1 MSDYQP
7 TDKTSIEPEIK
18 GGWRKPD
25 TTGGWRPVAPK
36 STEAKPEEGWRVPAM
51 PTNLEVAP
59 TQEGEW
65 HLPRPED
72 TLFTPEDEIEIP
84 TTRTEAVK
92 RPEDSLPD
100 EQPSVVKEAP
110 ANEDEEDFESF
121 SGLGELMMLVSQVEQ
136 QPPANMVLTAEQA
149 AEKAEEVQEEPAP
162 DFTGP
167 AAAEREALAS
177 STPLTETMPTG
188 VITPAEMAR
197 LQVEQLAKETPAEG
211 AALDPAEIAR
221 RQVEQLSGASPAP
234 AVTPLSDQAGVDDA
248 AAIARRQV
256 EELMGGT
263 QATSVMGDFT
273 PIQPAAPT
281 VDPEQ
286 QALAKKFA
294 DTEVQVRALRQ
305 QYKTGQITRDQLQEK
320 LRQLLILDNDDV
332 WWMMGV
338 DTDTWYRFD
347 NNVND
352 WVVATPP
359 RPAVAPPSPP
369 RTATSEFTAPEVMQ
383 GALPYLPDDEVTSPS
398 YADTG
403 VSGVYSGEDD
413 MVMPRSVPVNDPNYT
428 VPSMSG
434 VNLENISDSEARTLN
449 ATQPYTYGETQM
461 TRPVVSEETTFA
473 PAAAYDAAERPP
485 DYNIGETGVQ
495 YQQAVELQRQST
507 TRTALLI
514 GSLVVGGIFILGA
527 IIVGYMIISY
537 NNLASEYTDQVAALA
552 NYQPAFQTARILDAQ
567 GNLLAELNSQQ
578 GGARKTVDLADIS
591 PEMIYAIVAS
601 ENERFFEDPGYDP
614 IAIGRA
620 FLQNLSA
627 GGVVSG
633 ASTITQQIASRLIL
647 QDQGTPTADQKLREI
662 VIASE
667 IARRYDKNFIL
678 NLYLNEVFFGNQSY
692 GVEAAAEFYFGKTA
706 ADLDLAESAMLAG
719 MIRSPAANDPVT
731 NPALAF
737 NGMDDVLRKIA
748 SVPCLNF
755 QHAPY
760 VGRPFCITEGYSQ
773 IVNNNDQFAGQIL
786 IERAQVEA
794 RDYLPREATVRYP
807 HFVYF
812 VLAQLERQFGSD
824 EIFRRGFEVQT
835 TLLPNVQDVAQRSL
849 TDMLGQITFT
859 GVNSGA
865 VMVTDPRDGAIRAM
879 IGSPD
884 FNNAE
889 IDGQVN
895 LALSWQQPGSSIK
908 PIVYTAALEGTGDRN
923 NNGTLDN
930 TEYMTPATILWDVPT
945 AFQNPAYTPVN
956 FDGTFR
962 GPISLRYALANS
974 INVAAVKAFAFIG
987 ADKFID
993 TARRMGI
1000 TFLQEPPQVT
1010 LASAVGATDVR
1021 LYDMM
1026 AAYGTLANTGRYVPL
1041 YAIISVKDADGNP
1054 ITIEP
1059 HPDPAVK
1066 VQPEVAFLMQNI
1078 LSDNTARGDEFG
1090 LNSPLFIPEYGD
1102 RIAAK
1107 TGTSNDAR
1115 DLWTMGFTRN
1125 AVVGVWLGRPDN
1137 APTRGGSMEHAAPV
1151 WNATMRAILATM
1163 TAPDPFGNPGN
1174 IFQDDICVL
1183 TGAKPGE
1190 NCPGIRSEL
1199 FIVSQPP
1206 PPADQGVVVSIPID
1220 TWTGLRATESCT
1232 ENIEAR
1238 TFANISDP
1246 FAVQWLGT
1254 AAGQP
1259 IARLLGLPIPPLS
1272 PPTGACDI
1280 NTVRPVARIASPV
1293 NGEILQGTVSI
1304 TGAVSVPQNFSR
1316 YQIDILSANN
1326 PNAVIM
1332 TIGPFNN
1339 QVPNQAELGQWDTRT
1354 VSNGV
1359 YIVRLSVFGTSQ
1371 AGGGYLYRPVQVT
1384 VQNILPTSTP
1394 VILPTMAIPTA
1405 TTIPLDLGGSTS
1417 QGAPTPTATIN
1428 PGG

>member
-1 MSDYQP
+1 MSDNQP
-7 TDKTSIEPEIK
+7 TDKLSEEPEIK

-25 TTGGWRPVAPK
+25 MAGGWRPIAPR
-36 STEAKPEEGWRVPAM
+36 SAEAKPDEGSRVPAM
-51 PTNLEVAP
+51 PANLQVAP
-59 TQEGEW
+59 VQEGAW

-72 TLFTPEDEIEIP
+72 TTFTAEDELEISP
-84 TTRTEAVK
+84 TRTEAVEAL

-100 EQPSVVKEAP
+100 GKPAAAKEAP
-110 ANEDEEDFESF
+110 PEDDEDFESF

-136 QPPANMVLTAEQA
+136 QPPANIVLTEPTAEA
-149 AEKAEEVQEEPAP
+149 AEETEEEPAP

-167 AAAEREALAS
+167 ASAEREALAS
-177 STPLTETMPTG
+177 GTPSTETLPTG
-188 VITPAEMAR
+188 VITPAEMAQQ
-197 LQVEQLAKETPAEG
+197 QVEQLSKETPATTEEDD
-211 AALDPAEIAR
+211 AAAIAR
-221 RQVEQLSGASPAP
+221 RQVEQLSGEPPSPT
-234 AVTPLSDQAGVDDA
+234 TPTQAGVDDA

-263 QATSVMGDFT
+263 QATSVMGEFT

-286 QALAKKFA
+286 EALAQKFA

-305 QYKTGQITRDQLQEK
+305 QYRAGQMTRDQLQEK
-320 LRQLLILDNDDV
+320 LRQLLILDNNDV

-347 NNVND
+347 NQAND
-352 WVVATPP
+352 WVAATPP
-359 RPAVAPPSPP
+359 RPSVPPPSPP
-369 RTATSEFTAPEVMQ
+369 RTATSEFTAPEVIQ

-398 YADTG
+398 SHETG
-403 VSGVYSGEDD
+403 VSGIYTGEDD
-413 MVMPRSVPVNDPNYT
+413 MVMPRSVPISDPDHT
-428 VPSMSG
+428 VPSMTG
-434 VNLENISDSEARTLN
+434 VRLDDIRQSDAATLN
-449 ATQPYTYGETQM
+449 RTQPYTTGETQL
-461 TRPVVSEETTFA
+461 TQPVVSEETTFA
-473 PAAAYDAAERPP
+473 PAADYSAAERPP

-514 GSLVVGGIFILGA
+514 ASLIVGGIFILGA
-527 IIVGYMIISY
+527 IIVGYIVISY

-552 NYQPAFQTARILDAQ
+552 DYQPAFQTARILDAQ

-578 GGARKTVDLADIS
+578 GGARKTVDLSQIS
-591 PEMIYAIVAS
+591 PEMIYAVVAS

-620 FLQNLSA
+620 FLQNFSA

-667 IARRYDKNFIL
+667 IARKYDKNFIL

-706 ADLDLAESAMLAG
+706 ADLNLGEAAMLAG
-719 MIRSPAANDPVT
+719 LLNSPAANDPVT
-731 NPALAF
+731 NPAQAF
-737 NGMDDVLRKIA
+737 NGMDEVLRKVA
-748 SVPCLNF
+748 ANPCLNF
-755 QHAPY
+755 QHPPY
-760 VGRPFCITEGYSQ
+760 VGRPFCITEGYGQ
-773 IVNNNDQFAGQIL
+773 IINNNNQFAGKIL
-786 IERAQVEA
+786 IERAEVEA

-835 TLLPNVQDVAQRSL
+835 TLMPNVQDAAQKAL
-849 TDMLGQITFT
+849 TDMLGQSTFT
-859 GVNSGA
+859 GVNTGS

-879 IGSPD
+879 VGSPD

-908 PIVYTAALEGTGDRN
+908 PVVYTAALEGVGDRN
-923 NNGTLDN
+923 NNGTLDSS
-930 TEYMTPATILWDVPT
+930 EYLTPASVLWDVPT
-945 AFQNPAYTPVN
+945 AYQNPAYTPVN
-956 FDGTFR
+956 FDGEFR
-962 GPISLRYALANS
+962 GPISVRYALANS

-993 TARRMGI
+993 TARRLGL

-1010 LASAVGATDVR
+1010 LASAVGATEVR

-1059 HPDPAVK
+1059 RPDPAVK
-1066 VQPEVAFLMQNI
+1066 VQPEVAFLIQNI
-1078 LSDNTARGDEFG
+1078 LSDNTARADEFG
-1090 LNSPLFIPEYGD
+1090 TNSPLFIPEYGD
-1102 RIAAK
+1102 RVAAK
-1107 TGTSNDAR
+1107 TGTTNDAR

-1137 APTRGGSMEHAAPV
+1137 APTRGGSLENAAPI

-1163 TAPDPFGNPGN
+1163 TAPEPFANPGN

-1183 TGAKPGE
+1183 TGTKPGD

-1206 PPADQGVVVSIPID
+1206 PPADQGAVVSIPID

-1232 ENIEAR
+1232 ENVEVR
-1238 TFANISDP
+1238 TFVNISDP

-1259 IARLLGLPIPPLS
+1259 IARQLGLPNPPLA

-1280 NTVRPVARIASPV
+1280 NTVRPVARIASPAG
-1293 NGEILQGTVSI
+1293 GEVLQGTVSI

-1316 YQIDILSANN
+1316 YQLDILSVNN
-1326 PNAVIM
+1326 PNAVIS

-1339 QVPNQAELGQWDTRT
+1339 QVPNQAELAQWDTRQ
-1354 VSNGV
+1354 VPNGA
-1359 YIVRLSVFGTSQ
+1359 YIIRLAVFGTSQ
-1371 AGGGYLYRPVQVT
+1371 AGGGYLYRTVQVT
-1384 VQNILPTSTP
+1384 VQNILPTATP
-1394 VILPTMAIPTA
+1394 VILPTVPLPTP
-1405 TTIPLDLGGSTS
+1405 TTIPIEPIGGSSQSLGG
-1417 QGAPTPTATIN
+1417 AATPTATIN

>member
-1 MSDYQP
+1 MSDHQP
-7 TDKTSIEPEIK
+7 TDKLSKEPEIK

-25 TTGGWRPVAPK
+25 IAGGWHAVAPRP
-36 STEAKPEEGWRVPAM
+36 AEEEPDESWRVPAM
-51 PTNLEVAP
+51 PTDLEVVP
-59 TQEGEW
+59 TQEGAW

-72 TLFTPEDEIEIP
+72 TIFTPGDEIEIP
-84 TTRTEAVK
+84 TTRIEAVQ

-100 EQPSVVKEAP
+100 VKPIAAAVKEAP
-110 ANEDEEDFESF
+110 PEDDDDFESF

-136 QPPANMVLTAEQA
+136 QPPANIVLTSEAI
-149 AEKAEEVQEEPAP
+149 AEEEKDEEPTP

-167 AAAEREALAS
+167 ASAEREALAS
-177 STPLTETMPTG
+177 STPSTETLPTG
-188 VITPAEMAR
+188 VIDPAEMAR
-197 LQVEQLAKETPAEG
+197 LQIEQLSKEDSTEADD
-211 AALDPAEIAR
+211 ASAIAR
-221 RQVEQLSGASPAP
+221 RQVEQLSGAAPAP
-234 AVTPLSDQAGVDDA
+234 TTPVQPGVDDP

-281 VDPEQ
+281 IDPEQ
-286 QALAKKFA
+286 EALAQKFA
-294 DTEVQVRALRQ
+294 ETEVQVRALRQ
-305 QYKTGQITRDQLQEK
+305 HYKAGQMTRDQLQEK
-320 LRQLLILDNDDV
+320 LRQLLILDDDDV

-347 NNVND
+347 SQVND

-359 RPAVAPPSPP
+359 RPSAPLPSPP

-398 YADTG
+398 YRETG
-403 VSGVYSGEDD
+403 VSGVYMGDDD
-413 MVMPRSVPVNDPNYT
+413 MVMPRSVPVNDPNFT

-434 VNLENISDSEARTLN
+434 VNLENIRQSEAATLN
-449 ATQPYTYGETQM
+449 NTQPYNYGETQL
-461 TRPVVSEETTFA
+461 TQPAVSEATTFA
-473 PAAAYDAAERPP
+473 QRPP

-495 YQQAVELQRQST
+495 YQQAVEIQRQST
-507 TRTALLI
+507 ARTALLI
-514 GSLVVGGIFILGA
+514 GSLLVGGIFILGA

-537 NNLASEYTDQVAALA
+537 NNLASEYTEQVAALA
-552 NYQPAFQTARILDAQ
+552 NYKPAFQTARILDAQ

-578 GGARKTVDLADIS
+578 GGARKSVDLAEIS
-591 PEMIYAIVAS
+591 PEMIYAVVAS

-627 GGVVSG
+627 GSVVSG

-667 IARRYDKNFIL
+667 IARKYDKNFIL
-678 NLYLNEVFFGNQSY
+678 ELYLNEVFFGNQSY
-692 GVEAAAEFYFGKTA
+692 GVEAAAEFYFDKTA
-706 ADLDLAESAMLAG
+706 ADLDLGESALLAG
-719 MIRSPAANDPVT
+719 LLNSPAANDPVT
-731 NPALAF
+731 NPAQAF
-737 NGMDDVLRKIA
+737 NGMDEALRKIA
-748 SVPCLNF
+748 EVPCLNF

-786 IERAQVEA
+786 VERAEVEA
-794 RDYLPREATVRYP
+794 RDYLPRAATVRYP

-812 VLAQLERQFGSD
+812 ILAQLERQFGSD

-835 TLLPNVQDVAQRSL
+835 TLMPNVQDAAQKAL

-859 GVNSGA
+859 GVNSGS

-895 LALSWQQPGSSIK
+895 LALTWQQPGSSIK
-908 PIVYTAALEGTGDRN
+908 PVVYTAALEGVGDRN

-930 TEYMTPATILWDVPT
+930 SEYFTPATILWDVPT

-956 FDGTFR
+956 FDGQFR
-962 GPISLRYALANS
+962 GPISVRYSLANS
-974 INVAAVKAFAFIG
+974 INVSAVKAFSFIG

-993 TARRMGI
+993 TARRLGL

-1059 HPDPAVK
+1059 HPAPALK
-1066 VQPEVAFLMQNI
+1066 VQPEVAFLIQNI

-1102 RIAAK
+1102 RVAAK

-1115 DLWTMGFTRN
+1115 DLWTMGFSRN
-1125 AVVGVWLGRPDN
+1125 AIVGVWLGRPDN
-1137 APTRGGSMEHAAPV
+1137 QPTRGGSLEHAAPV
-1151 WNATMRAILATM
+1151 WNVTMRAILATM
-1163 TAPDPFGNPGN
+1163 NAPDPFGNPGN

-1183 TGAKPGE
+1183 TGAEPGD

-1206 PPADQGVVVSIPID
+1206 PPANQGVVVSIPID
-1220 TWTGLRATESCT
+1220 TWSGLRANESCT
-1232 ENIEAR
+1232 ENVEAR
-1238 TFANISDP
+1238 MFANISDP
-1246 FAVQWLGT
+1246 FAIQWLGT

-1259 IARLLGLPIPPLS
+1259 IARQLGLPIPPLS

-1293 NGEILQGTVSI
+1293 GGEILQGTVSI
-1304 TGAVSVPQNFSR
+1304 TGAVSVPQNFAR
-1316 YQIDILSANN
+1316 YQIDILSVNN
-1326 PNAVIM
+1326 PNAVIA

-1339 QVPNQAELGQWDTRT
+1339 QVPNQAELAQWDTRL
-1354 VSNGV
+1354 VPNGG
-1359 YIVRLSVFGTSQ
+1359 YIIRLSVFGTSQ

-1384 VQNILPTSTP
+1384 VQNILPTATP
-1394 VILPTMAIPTA
+1394 VILPTVALPTS
-1405 TTIPLDLGGSTS
+1405 TTIPFDTPQSF
-1417 QGAPTPTATIN
+1417 GAPTPTATIN

>member
-1 MSDYQP
+1 MSDHEP
-7 TDKTSIEPEIK
+7 TDKLSNEPEIK

-25 TTGGWRPVAPK
+25 TAGGWRAVTPRP
-36 STEAKPEEGWRVPAM
+36 TENEPDEGWRVPAI
-51 PTNLEVAP
+51 PTNLNVAP
-59 TQEGEW
+59 VQEGAW
-65 HLPRPED
+65 HQPRPED
-72 TLFTPEDEIEIP
+72 TTFTAEDEIEIP
-84 TTRTEAVK
+84 TTRIEAVETR
-92 RPEDSLPD
+92 RPEDSVPD
-100 EQPSVVKEAP
+100 PKPVAVQEAP
-110 ANEDEEDFESF
+110 PEDDEDFEAF
-121 SGLGELMMLVSQVEQ
+121 SGLGELVMLVSQVEQ
-136 QPPANMVLTAEQA
+136 QPPANIVLTSEATV
-149 AEKAEEVQEEPAP
+149 EEDEEAAP

-167 AAAEREALAS
+167 AEAEREALAS
-177 STPLTETMPTG
+177 STPLTETLPTG
-188 VITPAEMAR
+188 VISPAEMAR
-197 LQVEQLAKETPAEG
+197 LQIEELSKETP
-211 AALDPAEIAR
+211 LDEEDSAEIAR
-221 RQVEQLSGASPAP
+221 RQVEQLSGEAPAP
-234 AVTPLSDQAGVDDA
+234 TQADDPAAV
-248 AAIARRQV
+248 ARRQV

-281 VDPEQ
+281 IDPEQ
-286 QALAKKFA
+286 EALAQKFA
-294 DTEVQVRALRQ
+294 ETEVQVRALRQ
-305 QYKTGQITRDQLQEK
+305 QYRAGQMTRDQLQEK

-347 NNVND
+347 SQVND
-352 WVVATPP
+352 WVAATPP
-359 RPAVAPPSPP
+359 RPSAPQPSPP

-398 YADTG
+398 YRETG
-403 VSGVYSGEDD
+403 VSGVYPGDD
-413 MVMPRSVPVNDPNYT
+413 DEMVMPRSVPVDDPNYT

-434 VNLENISDSEARTLN
+434 VNLEDIRQSDAATLN
-449 ATQPYTYGETQM
+449 NTQPYNYGETQL
-461 TRPVVSEETTFA
+461 TQPVVSDATTFA
-473 PAAAYDAAERPP
+473 PAAGYDAAERPP

-495 YQQAVELQRQST
+495 YQQAVETQRQST
-507 TRTALLI
+507 ARMALLV
-514 GSLVVGGIFILGA
+514 GSLIVGGIFILGA
-527 IIVGYMIISY
+527 IIVGAIIISY
-537 NNLASEYTDQVAALA
+537 NNLASEYTAQVAALA
-552 NYQPAFQTARILDAQ
+552 GYEPAFQTARILDAQ

-578 GGARKTVDLADIS
+578 GGARKTVSLSQVS
-591 PEMIYAIVAS
+591 PEMIYAVVAS

-620 FLQNLSA
+620 FLQNFSS
-627 GGVVSG
+627 GSVVSG

-647 QDQGTPTADQKLREI
+647 QDRGTPTADQKLREI

-678 NLYLNEVFFGNQSY
+678 ELYLNEIFFGNQSY
-692 GVEAAAEFYFGKTA
+692 GVEAAAEFYFNKTA
-706 ADLDLAESAMLAG
+706 ADLDLGESALLAG
-719 MIRSPAANDPVT
+719 LLNSPAANDPVT
-731 NPALAF
+731 NPAQAF
-737 NGMDDVLRKIA
+737 NGMDQVLRKIA
-748 SVPCLNF
+748 TVPCLNF

-760 VGRPFCITEGYSQ
+760 VGRPFCITEGYNQ
-773 IVNNNDQFAGQIL
+773 IVNNNNQFAGQIL

-794 RDYLPREATVRYP
+794 RDYLPRAATVRYP

-835 TLLPNVQDVAQRSL
+835 TLMPNVQDAAQRAL

-859 GVNSGA
+859 GVNSGS

-895 LALSWQQPGSSIK
+895 LALSWQQPGSAIK
-908 PIVYTAALEGTGDRN
+908 PVVYAAALEGVGDRN
-923 NNGTLDN
+923 NNGMLDN
-930 TEYMTPATILWDVPT
+930 TEYFTPATILWDVPT

-956 FDGTFR
+956 FDGRFR
-962 GPISLRYALANS
+962 GPVSVRYSLANS
-974 INVAAVKAFAFIG
+974 INVAAVKAFSFIG

-993 TARRMGI
+993 TAQRLGL
-1000 TFLQEPPQVT
+1000 TFLQDPPQVT

-1026 AAYGTLANTGRYVPL
+1026 AAYGTLANTGRYMPL
-1041 YAIISVKDADGNP
+1041 YSIISVRDADGNP
-1054 ITIEP
+1054 INIEP
-1059 HPDPAVK
+1059 RPQPVVR

-1078 LSDNTARGDEFG
+1078 LSDNTARADQFG
-1090 LNSPLFIPEYGD
+1090 ANSPMYIPEYGD
-1102 RIAAK
+1102 RVAAK

-1115 DLWTMGFTRN
+1115 DLWTMGFSRN

-1137 APTRGGSMEHAAPV
+1137 APTRGGSLEHAAPV

-1163 TAPDPFGNPGN
+1163 TAPEPFGNPGN
-1174 IFQDDICVL
+1174 IFQDDICVV
-1183 TGAKPGE
+1183 TGAKPGD

-1206 PPADQGVVVSIPID
+1206 PPADQGVVISIPID
-1220 TWTGLRATESCT
+1220 TWTGLRANESCT
-1232 ENIEAR
+1232 ENVEVR

-1259 IARLLGLPIPPLS
+1259 IARQLGLPIPPVS
-1272 PPTGACDI
+1272 PPSGACDI
-1280 NTVRPVARIASPV
+1280 NTVRPVARISSPV
-1293 NGEILQGTVSI
+1293 SGEVVQGVVPI
-1304 TGAVSVPQNFSR
+1304 TGAVSAPQNFAR
-1316 YQIDILSANN
+1316 YQIDVLSVNN
-1326 PNAVIM
+1326 PNAVIA

-1339 QVPNQAELGQWDTRT
+1339 QVPNQAELAQWDTRQ
-1354 VSNGV
+1354 VPNGG
-1359 YIVRLSVFGTSQ
+1359 YIIRLSVFGTAQS
-1371 AGGGYLYRPVQVT
+1371 GGGYLYRPVQVT
-1384 VQNILPTSTP
+1384 VQNILPTATP
-1394 VILPTMAIPTA
+1394 VILPTVPLPTA
-1405 TTIPLDLGGSTS
+1405 TTIPIDLGGSSS
-1417 QGAPTPTATIN
+1417 QSIGAPTPTATIN

>member
-1 MSDYQP
+1 MSDHQP
-7 TDKTSIEPEIK
+7 TDKLSEEPEIK

-25 TTGGWRPVAPK
+25 TAGGWRPVAPRPAEDK
-36 STEAKPEEGWRVPAM
+36 DAEGWRVPAM
-51 PTNLEVAP
+51 PANLQVAP
-59 TQEGEW
+59 TQEGTW

-72 TLFTPEDEIEIP
+72 TTFTAEDEIEIP
-84 TTRTEAVK
+84 TTRIEAL

-100 EQPSVVKEAP
+100 VQPAATQEAP
-110 ANEDEEDFESF
+110 TEDEDQESF
-121 SGLGELMMLVSQVEQ
+121 GGLGELMMLVSQVEH
-136 QPPANMVLTAEQA
+136 QPPASIVLTAE
-149 AEKAEEVQEEPAP
+149 EEQEEESAL

-167 AAAEREALAS
+167 AEAEREALAS
-177 STPLTETMPTG
+177 AVSSTETLPTG
-188 VITPAEMAR
+188 VISPAEMAR
-197 LQVEQLAKETPAEG
+197 LQIEQLSEEAAVEAED
-211 AALDPAEIAR
+211 AAAVAR
-221 RQVEQLSGASPAP
+221 RQVEELAGETSAPTASAQ
-234 AVTPLSDQAGVDDA
+234 TGVEDA
-248 AAIARRQV
+248 AAVARRQV

-263 QATSVMGDFT
+263 QASSVMGDFT
-273 PIQPAAPT
+273 PIQSAAPT
-281 VDPEQ
+281 IDPEQ
-286 QALAKKFA
+286 EALAQKFA
-294 DTEVQVRALRQ
+294 ETEVQVRALRQ
-305 QYKTGQITRDQLQEK
+305 QYRAGQMTRDQLQEK

-347 NNVND
+347 SQVND
-352 WVVATPP
+352 WVAATPP
-359 RPAVAPPSPP
+359 RPSAPPPSPP
-369 RTATSEFTAPEVMQ
+369 RTVTSEFTAAEVMQ

-398 YADTG
+398 YHETG
-403 VSGVYSGEDD
+403 AYTGSEED
-413 MVMPRSVPVNDPNYT
+413 MVMPRSVPVDDPNYT

-434 VNLENISDSEARTLN
+434 IRLDDIRQSEAPTLN
-449 ATQPYTYGETQM
+449 STQPYSYGETQL
-461 TRPVVSEETTFA
+461 TQPAVADVTTFA
-473 PAAAYDAAERPP
+473 PAAGYDAAERPP

-507 TRTALLI
+507 MRIALLI
-514 GSLVVGGIFILGA
+514 GSLVIGGLFILGA
-527 IIVGYMIISY
+527 IVVGLIVISY
-537 NNLASEYTDQVAALA
+537 NNLASEYTTQVAALA
-552 NYQPAFQTARILDAQ
+552 NYQPAFQTARILDAR

-578 GGARKTVDLADIS
+578 GGARKNVDLTEIS
-591 PEMIYAIVAS
+591 PEMIYAVVAS

-620 FLQNLSA
+620 FLQNFSA
-627 GGVVSG
+627 GSVVSG

-678 NLYLNEVFFGNQSY
+678 QLYMNEVFFGNQSY
-692 GVEAAAEFYFGKTA
+692 GVEAAAEFYFNKTA
-706 ADLDLAESAMLAG
+706 ADLNLAESAMLASL
-719 MIRSPAANDPVT
+719 IRSPAANDPVT
-731 NPALAF
+731 NPAQAF
-737 NGMDDVLRKIA
+737 NGMDQVLRRIA
-748 SVPCLNF
+748 TVPCLNF

-760 VGRPFCITEGYSQ
+760 IGRPFCITEGYNQ
-773 IVNNNDQFAGQIL
+773 IVNNNNQFAGQIL
-786 IERAQVEA
+786 IERAEVEA
-794 RDYLPREATVRYP
+794 RDYLPRASTVRYP

-835 TLLPNVQDVAQRSL
+835 TLMPNVQDAAQKAL

-859 GVNSGA
+859 GVNSGT

-895 LALSWQQPGSSIK
+895 LALSWQQPGSAIK
-908 PIVYTAALEGTGDRN
+908 PFVYTAALEGVGDRN

-930 TEYMTPATILWDVPT
+930 TEYFTPATILWDVPT
-945 AFQNPAYTPVN
+945 AYQNPAYTPVN
-956 FDGTFR
+956 FDGRFR
-962 GPISLRYALANS
+962 GPVSVRYALANS
-974 INVAAVKAFAFIG
+974 INVAAVKAFSFIG

-993 TARRMGI
+993 TARRLGL
-1000 TFLQEPPQVT
+1000 TFLQDPPQVT

-1041 YAIISVKDADGNP
+1041 YAIISVKDANGNP
-1054 ITIEP
+1054 VSIEP
-1059 HPDPAVK
+1059 RPDPVVR

-1078 LSDNTARGDEFG
+1078 LSDNTARADQFG
-1090 LNSPLFIPEYGD
+1090 ANSPLYIPEYGD
-1102 RIAAK
+1102 RVAAK

-1115 DLWTMGFTRN
+1115 DLWTMGFTRT

-1137 APTRGGSMEHAAPV
+1137 APTRGGSLEHAAPV

-1163 TAPDPFGNPGN
+1163 TAPEPFGSPGN
-1174 IFQDDICVL
+1174 IYRDDICVL
-1183 TGAKPGE
+1183 TGAKPGD

-1199 FIVSQPP
+1199 FVVSQPP
-1206 PPADQGVVVSIPID
+1206 PPADQGVVISVPID
-1220 TWTGLRATESCT
+1220 TWTGLRANESCT
-1232 ENIEAR
+1232 ENVEMR

-1259 IARLLGLPIPPLS
+1259 IARQLGLPIPPLS

-1280 NTVRPVARIASPV
+1280 NTIRPVARIASPV
-1293 NGEILQGTVSI
+1293 SGEVLQGVVSI
-1304 TGAVSVPQNFSR
+1304 TGAVSVPQNFAR
-1316 YQIDILSANN
+1316 YQIDILSVNN
-1326 PNAVIM
+1326 PNTVI
-1332 TIGPFNN
+1332 TSIGPFNN
-1339 QVPNQAELGQWDTRT
+1339 QVPNQAELGQWDTRQ
-1354 VSNGV
+1354 VPNGG
-1359 YIVRLSVFGTSQ
+1359 YIVRLSVFATAQG
-1371 AGGGYLYRPVQVT
+1371 GGGYLYRPVQVT

-1394 VILPTMAIPTA
+1394 VILPTVPIPTA
-1405 TTIPLDLGGSTS
+1405 TTIPIDLGGSSS
-1417 QGAPTPTATIN
+1417 QSLGAPTPTATIN